1 MSKETITLSVNP
13 REAATNVKIMRKDGN
28 VPGVIYGSKTKN
40 VSIQCSMKELHGVY
54 VKAGENTLVEVTL
67 DGKKIPCLIHAVSF
81 NPVSDKLEHVDLY
94 AVDMTKKVTTHV
106 PVLVE
111 GESPAVKTLGGILV
125 TVHDT
130 IEVSCLPS
138 DIPANFVVNIGALE
152 NFRDSITVAKIA
164 VPKGVT
170 IKSAPEM
177 VIITVQEPRK
187 EEVVEVVAAP
197 TEGAVAA
204 DGTAAPAAEGAAGA
218 APAAGAAAGKT
229 DDKAAGKDKAAKK

>member
-13 REAATNVKIMRKDGN
+13 REAASNVKIMRKAGN

-40 VSIQCSMKELHGVY
+40 VSIQCSAKELHVVY
-54 VKAGENTLVEVTL
+54 VKAGENTLVDVAL
-67 DGKKIPCLIHAVSF
+67 DGKNIPCLIHAVSF
-81 NPVSDKLEHVDLY
+81 NPVSDKMEHVDLY

-106 PVLVE
+106 PVIVE
-111 GESPAVKTLGGILV
+111 GESAAVKTLGGILV

-138 DIPANFVVNIGALE
+138 DIPHSFVINIGTLE
-152 NFRDSITVAKIA
+152 NFRDSITVAKVA

-170 IKSAPEM
+170 IKSSPDM
-177 VIITVQEPRK
+177 VIVTVQEPRK

-197 TEGAVAA
+197 TEGAVAEGGA
-204 DGTAAPAAEGAAGA
+204 AAPAAEGA

>member
-1 MSKETITLSVNP
+1 MSKETITLSVNA
-13 REAATNVKIMRKDGN
+13 REASLNMKTMRKAGN
-28 VPGVIYGSKTKN
+28 VPGVIYGSKTKS
-40 VSIQCSMKELHGVY
+40 VSIQCSMKELHRIY
-54 VKAGENTLVEVTL
+54 TKAGENTLVDVEL

-81 NPVSDKLEHVDLY
+81 DPVSDKLQHVDLY

-125 TVHDT
+125 TVHGT

-138 DIPANFVVNIGALE
+138 DIPANFVVNISTLE
-152 NFRDSITVAKIA
+152 NFHDSITVAKIA
-164 VPKGVT
+164 APKGVT

-187 EEVVEVVAAP
+187 EEVIEVVAAP
-197 TEGAVAA
+197 AEGEVAA
-204 DGTAAPAAEGAAGA
+204 DGTAAPAAEGAAA
-218 APAAGAAAGKT
+218 APAAGAPAAGKA
-229 DDKAAGKDKAAKK
+229 DDKAAGKEKGGKK